1 MKVEAVAPEQEV
13 KSMEEAPVLREERDR
28 SQKVHRPCPAAHRT
42 TALDAKRSFRMCG
55 RTVRYGWIVLKNVIQ
70 QAA

>member
-1 MKVEAVAPEQEV
+1 MNVGFWINLAVACISP
-13 KSMEEAPVLREERDR
+13 PIGT
-28 SQKVHRPCPAAHRT
+28 SQA
-42 TALDAKRSFRMCG
+42 DAKRSFRMCG